1 MLPRSMSAIVLQLSE
16 AATSS
21 VCFVLYPCSLETPPK
36 DSAFTQVQVLS
47 SDFTENQVE
56 SDC

>member
-21 VCFVLYPCSLETPPK
+21 RLFCSLPLLPGDTSH
-36 DSAFTQVQVLS
+36 SAFTQVQVFS